1 MTGLRVPV
9 WVTSVLVLPLV
20 VGMFGG
26 GAIASADEV
35 PAEASPMFLADPPTD
50 PFYSADGIDLED
62 LSNGTVLKTRELG
75 SIPGI
80 VVPHDATQL
89 LVRSTDSKDRAI
101 AAVTTVIVPEA
112 AWEGSGPRPLVSEQ
126 LPINSLGADC
136 NPSVKFQNGQF
147 LTEELPPVA
156 QQVLHEG
163 YAVSIPDHMGPRNA
177 YSAGIVAGHVVLDT
191 VAAALTLEDSGLTP
205 ESPVAATGYSGGAIA
220 TGWAASLAPSYAQEL
235 NLVGATVGGTPSDFS
250 LLSETMDRGLPLGL
264 FASAAIGL
272 IREYP
277 ELETVVNKVL
287 VGPIADIMRNQ
298 CQGFNI
304 VLGAPAGALGLG
316 LENFSTVIGG
326 LYNDPLVKDVIE
338 RNRMGTHTPLA
349 PVLAVHGE
357 REQWIPYQGAVDLQ
371 EEMCSRGADWQLKTY
386 PGDHLSTGGQSIP
399 DVVSWITDRI
409 EGVAEVANGCTL

>member
-1 MTGLRVPV
+1 MTRAKA
-9 WVTSVLVLPLV
+9 LVLAVLLTV
-20 VGMFGG
+20 LIAGG
-26 GAIASADEV
+26 GNALASADT

-50 PFYSADGIDLED
+50 SFYSADGIDLED

-136 NPSVKFQNGQF
+136 NPSVKFKNGQF

-250 LLSETMDRGLPLGL
+250 LLPETMDRGLPLGL

-277 ELETVVNKVL
+277 ELEELVNKDL
-287 VGPIADIMRNQ
+287 VGPFLPFFKDQ
-298 CQGFNI
+298 CQETNI
-304 VLGAPAGALGLG
+304 AAGAPLGVLGLG
-316 LENFSTVIGG
+316 LENFSTVIGN
-326 LYNDPLVKDVIE
+326 LYEHPLVKEVME
-338 RNRMGTHTPLA
+338 QNRMGTHVPLA